1 MGPGAWGLSRI
12 QRYDAVGM
20 ALSLGTRLGPYE
32 IAGPFGGG
40 GQGEVYRAR
49 DTRLDRTVA
58 IKSVKADLGDDP
70 GRRARVEREARI
82 LAPLSHPN
90 ICALHDIVQEDG
102 QTYLVMEAL
111 EGQTLAT
118 RLLGRNGRGLPR
130 QEALT
135 IAAAVA
141 DGLAFAHQHGVV
153 HQDVKPSNIMLTPS
167 GVKLLDFG
175 IARLRRA
182 GQDLNVTLTAPVG
195 EGSPSG
201 TLPYMAPEQLR
212 GEVDAR
218 SDLFALGA
226 VLYEMLTGRRAF
238 VADSPSALAARI
250 TEHDPP
256 VLPAE
261 VSTPALARLVAKCL
275 ARDPARRWQ
284 TAADLADELRWLAG
298 TLDQGVAPS
307 ASGLRR
313 RGALVVTAIAIALAA
328 TALGSMLRSP
338 DPLPAAGVAFKLY
351 PPPATSLL
359 PYEGQPAVAFSPDG
373 RQLAFVASKAD
384 GTDALFLRR
393 LDRLDAL
400 ELNGTSGAAFPFW
413 SPDGSQ
419 IAFTQRAA
427 LMRISVADQV
437 SNVVAAGVSGRGTW
451 GATGVILLVHNGRLK
466 RIDVRDGAVADVPL
480 PANASALL
488 DSPTFLPDGQHF
500 LYLQRGAEPRA
511 GVYTGALSDLSPTFV
526 IAADSGAIL
535 SQGELFFVRGSDLLA
550 VPFDSRLR
558 AAVGDPRIVQKGVA
572 RFNYSLS
579 AFTISGTG
587 AIATIVGSPG
597 GRQLAWFTLDGAR
610 VAAVPDSEGYSN
622 PVISRDGARVTAD
635 RVDPRSGLSG
645 IWVVDLKR
653 GIGSQITDGKA
664 GYHSSAWSPNGTR
677 LAFTRLPDSSTMVMD
692 LATQHVTTL
701 DVAGTDVIPGGGVR
715 DWTPDGRSLLLFRL
729 NTQGNTD
736 LWLVP
741 VDGSAAKPL
750 AHDSAIETDGQ
761 FSPDG
766 RWLAFTSN
774 RTGRWETYLLR
785 VASPGTPIPISNNG
799 GLEARWRPDGRVI
812 FYVALDNTLMAVD
825 VLDPVQPLPGSPR
838 RLFTLPIE
846 SISSGRN
853 HYDVGPDGRR
863 VLVVESVPTDN
874 PLAISVMT
882 DSRRLPQQ

>member
-1 MGPGAWGLSRI
+1 
-12 QRYDAVGM
+12 M
-20 ALSLGTRLGPYE
+20 ALSHGTRLGPYE
-32 IAGPFGGG
+32 VLGTFGAG

-58 IKSVKADLGDDP
+58 IKTIKDGAGDDP

-90 ICALHDIVQEDG
+90 ICGLHDIVQGDEG
-102 QTYLVMEAL
+102 TCLVMEAL

-118 RLLGRNGRGLPR
+118 RLLARHGRGLPVR
-130 QEALT
+130 EALS

-153 HQDVKPSNIMLTPS
+153 HQDVKPGNIMLTPS

-175 IARLRRA
+175 VARLRRA
-182 GQDLNVTLTAPVG
+182 GHAVDVTMTAPVG
-195 EGSPSG
+195 GSKASG

-226 VLYEMLTGRRAF
+226 VLYEMLTGTRAF
-238 VADSPSALAARI
+238 VAESPSALAARI

-256 VLPAE
+256 VLPPNVA
-261 VSTPALARLVAKCL
+261 TPALARLVAKCL

-298 TLDQGVAPS
+298 TVDHAVAPS

-313 RGALVVTAIAIALAA
+313 RGALVVAATAIALAA

-338 DPLPAAGVAFKLY
+338 DAGPAVGVAFKIY
-351 PPPATSLL
+351 PPLGASLL

-373 RQLAFVASKAD
+373 RQLAFVASKPD

-419 IAFTQRAA
+419 IAFTQRSA

-466 RIDVRDGAVADVPL
+466 RIDVRDGSVADLPL

-511 GVYTGALSDLSPTFV
+511 GVYAGALSDLSPTFV

-550 VPFDSRLR
+550 VPFDSRSR

-587 AIATIVGSPG
+587 AIATLVGSPG

-610 VAAVPDSEGYSN
+610 VAAVPDSEGYNN

-635 RVDPRSGLSG
+635 RVDPRSGLSS

-664 GYHSSAWSPNGTR
+664 GYHSSAWSPEGTR
-677 LAFTRLPDSSTMVMD
+677 LAFTRLPDSSAIVMD

-701 DVAGTDVIPGGGVR
+701 DVAGTDVVPGGGVR
-715 DWTPDGRSLLLFRL
+715 DWNPDGRSLLLFRL

-750 AHDSAIETDGQ
+750 AHTSAIETDGQ

-799 GLEARWRPDGRVI
+799 GLEARWRPDGRAI
-812 FYVALDNTLMAVD
+812 FYVALDNTLMAVE
-825 VLDPVQPLPGSPR
+825 VLDPVQSLLGSPR

-853 HYDVGPDGRR
+853 HYDVAPDGRH

-882 DSRRLPQQ
+882 DSHGLPPP